1 MSHPVTFFEIVGPDP
16 AALRD
21 FFVQAFGWT
30 AADVPGMPYT
40 TFEPEPGGIAGGVG
54 GGPDPSYPGHVMFYV
69 STDDL
74 DATVARIEALGGSLA
89 MAPVD
94 IPQGR
99 IAHAATPD
107 GQRFGLWAG
116 AA

>member
-1 MSHPVTFFEIVGPDP
+1 
-16 AALRD
+16 
-21 FFVQAFGWT
+21 
-30 AADVPGMPYT
+30 
-40 TFEPEPGGIAGGVG
+40 IAGGVG